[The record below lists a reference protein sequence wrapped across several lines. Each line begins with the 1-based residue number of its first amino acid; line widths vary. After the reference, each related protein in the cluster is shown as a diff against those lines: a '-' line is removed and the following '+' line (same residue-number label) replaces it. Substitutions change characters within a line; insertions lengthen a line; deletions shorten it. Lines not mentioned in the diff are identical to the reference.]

1 MYGIFVDR
9 NNSVYVADKG
19 NDQITIW
26 LNGSVNAVRTI
37 PGGFVNPYSIF
48 PITNEHIYFSFGSS
62 NGEVNE
68 WISATNLTTTIITTG
83 RICFGLFIDI
93 SDTLYCSITRYDKVV
108 KIWLGDNQ
116 TTLTNITGQSP
127 NTLDE
132 PRGIFV
138 DINFDLYVAD
148 SKKDRIQC
156 FKSGKT
162 SGTIV
167 AGSGSS
173 SYTISLNYPTAI
185 ILDADKYLF
194 IVDSKNH
201 RIVGSDRNGFRCL
214 VGCSGS
220 SGSSSGSD
228 DLNRPWSLSF
238 DSAGNIFVTD
248 QNNKRIQKFILLTNS
263 CSKYQRNFIQI
274 FIFE

>member
-93 SDTLYCSITRYDKVV
+93 SGTLYCSITNDGKVV
-108 KIWLGDNQ
+108 KIWLGDNA

-127 NTLDE
+127 NTLDK

-148 SKKDRIQC
+148 SEKDQIQC
-156 FKSGKT
+156 FKSGEK

-167 AGSGSS
+167 AGNRSLSV
-173 SYTISLNYPTAI
+173 TITLNYPTAI

-274 FIFE
+274 FIFK